1 LEKLTHG
8 TQLAE
13 TIGQVKEKIA
23 KDLEHKFNNFKSTIR
38 SLEGVI
44 DTNSKLIKDLTE
56 AIQEKNLL
64 NQSLVNEDKV
74 KQGRIS
80 TLTNRVGTLEKQVQD
95 QQRVETQLRM

>member
-1 LEKLTHG
+1 MTHG